1 MPVTPGAA
9 ALCHVLTPG
18 DQELHLVSLAIIIVQ
33 GDKPVTRLQE
43 ETFRPAD
50 GALKNKK
57 ESMNT

>member
-9 ALCHVLTPG
+9 ALGHVLAPG

-43 ETFRPAD
+43 ETLGSAD
-50 GALKNKK
+50 GTLQRKQDLVI
-57 ESMNT
+57 